1 MWTLFGVVHT
11 KFKGCSTR
19 ARMLNCT
26 SLLPSTGG
34 AFLNGDSI
42 KPGINQQEQTV
53 WKIPLPPVKTG
64 APPQIVEIL
73 ARRPVEP
80 RKRCTFLYS
89 CEWEDDT
96 WSWESSKA
104 LDEDPV
110 YLEFLQLHSESIC
123 RIHLSP
129 AELQS
134 IRLCGQHKRQGKQER
149 RQRSPKVCP
158 SERRLPG

>member
-1 MWTLFGVVHT
+1 
-11 KFKGCSTR
+11 
-19 ARMLNCT
+19 MLNCT

-34 AFLNGDSI
+34 TFLNGDSI
-42 KPGINQQEQTV
+42 NPTINQQEQPV
-53 WKIPLPPVKTG
+53 WIIPLPPVKTG

-96 WSWESSKA
+96 WSGESSKA

-110 YLEFLQLHSESIC
+110 YLEFIRLHSEPS
-123 RIHLSP
+123 RATVDQVMRAAQKAREAKEEAKEPKGVSP
-129 AELQS
+129 
-134 IRLCGQHKRQGKQER
+134 
-149 RQRSPKVCP
+149 
-158 SERRLPG
+158 